1 MSNNT
6 KASFTGLLSLAIAL
20 IAAGLGLIQQHSNI
34 PYAVVMIVAGVA
46 LIYLAVYLLE
56 KGLIPPQQK
65 Q

>member
-1 MSNNT
+1 
-6 KASFTGLLSLAIAL
+6 
-20 IAAGLGLIQQHSNI
+20 
-34 PYAVVMIVAGVA
+34 MIVAGIA